1 LRDGI
6 HDNFIVE
13 YHRLSF
19 IITGGN
25 DVEVQ
30 ETFCDFDRSAL
41 QIARRRSYSW
51 PGLHKNGALCIAPR
65 GFLCCGNLACFVSA

>member
-41 QIARRRSYSW
+41 QDRSPEIIFVARST
-51 PGLHKNGALCIAPR
+51 
-65 GFLCCGNLACFVSA
+65 